1 MKEQASIYYLISGL
15 MIGFGILFN
24 IQLYSFSNAQLNLIN
39 IGAALI
45 TLSTTFVRILSFKKI
60 DNFFLKFSKFNFL
73 LGLVIIFLGIGF
85 QGFNQNS
92 KFVQF
97 FVDVDSNPLV
107 LICLGI
113 TVGSIANITKYSND
127 KVEEENAELRKDL
140 EKLEAE
146 RDFLKNE
153 IQNATDFINKFK
165 RREYDE

>member
-45 TLSTTFVRILSFKKI
+45 TLSTTFLRILSLKEI

-85 QGFNQNS
+85 QGFDQNS

-113 TVGSIANITKYSND
+113 TVGSIANITKYGND
-127 KVEEENAELRKDL
+127 KVEKENAELRRSL
-140 EKLEAE
+140 EKMKTENGY
-146 RDFLKNE
+146 LKKE
-153 IQNATDFINKFK
+153 VQGAADFINKLK
-165 RREYDE
+165 RRENDE